1 LNRINT
7 ILLCITV
14 IIIFYI
20 LKQED
25 KGGDIS
31 QYETQINILQQ
42 KVVELESANDSLKIV
57 EDELEA
63 KIASYD
69 SKINRLN
76 NQINVIKKETQAK
89 LDSVDKFGDDE
100 LERFFANRYNGFTQ
114 DSVIQTNSKISNQRS
129 N

>member
-1 LNRINT
+1 MNRINT

-14 IIIFYI
+14 IIIFFI
-20 LKQED
+20 LNKED

-57 EDELEA
+57 EDKLEA

-76 NQINVIKKETQAK
+76 NQINVIKRETQAK

-100 LERFFANRYNGFTQ
+100 LEQFFANRYNGFTQ
-114 DSVIQTNSKISNQRS
+114 DSIIQTNSEAGNQGSN
-129 N
+129 

>member
-1 LNRINT
+1 MNRINT

-14 IIIFYI
+14 IIIFFI

-31 QYETQINILQQ
+31 SYETQINILQQ
-42 KVVELESANDSLKIV
+42 KVVELESANDSLKAA

-63 KIASYD
+63 KIATYNSR
-69 SKINRLN
+69 INTLN
-76 NQINVIKKETQAK
+76 NQINVIKRETQAK
-89 LDSVDKFGDDE
+89 LDSVDRFGDDE
-100 LERFFANRYNGFTQ
+100 LEQFFAKRYTGFNQ
-114 DSVIQTNSKISNQRS
+114 DSISQTNSETSNQGS